1 MRYNVE
7 TPENM
12 KSVWM
17 INLTPI
23 RIVCLATHLNPPF
36 IAPHIDPQENTR
48 TGSII
53 WLKFNTI
60 YILQHEENEPIMIRV
75 IEHNP
80 GPIDEVPPIHYHN
93 GDPNMSFSHP
103 ITTITEPIT
112 HFAPQ
117 AVDMNVLLSQ
127 LRQCAVFDMSN
138 YVY

>member
-1 MRYNVE
+1 
-7 TPENM
+7 M

-103 ITTITEPIT
+103 VTTITEPIT
-112 HFAPQ
+112 QFAPQ
-117 AVDMNVLLSQ
+117 AADMNVLLSQ
-127 LRQCAVFDMSN
+127 FRQCAVVDMSAKLIQ
-138 YVY
+138 